1 MPEIDPEIFENLRD
15 FIYEK
20 SGIYFEISKKYLLEN
35 KLSKRIQELKLRNY
49 EDYIRFLKINK
60 DELCNLFDAITINET
75 YFFRH
80 IQQIEVFSDIVVS
93 ELLKQKSILNIWSAA
108 CSSGEEP
115 YTLAITLMEKYGTN
129 IPARILASDISQE
142 VLEKAKNGI
151 YNEYALK
158 ELSSALKQKYFD
170 IEKNTYKIKDFVKN
184 KVIFRQLNIIE
195 DRDLSTVGN
204 MDIIFLRNVLIYF
217 NNESRQKV
225 IDKIYNNILNKNG
238 YLFLGATESISRL
251 NTNLKLVHFK
261 QALAYKKED

>member
-1 MPEIDPEIFENLRD
+1 MPEMDSEIFENLRN

-20 SGIYFEISKKYLLEN
+20 SGIFFEVSKKYLLEN
-35 KLSKRIQELKLRNY
+35 KLSKRIQELKLRDY
-49 EDYIRFLKINK
+49 EDYLRFLQNRK

-75 YFFRH
+75 YLFRH
-80 IQQIEVFSDIVVS
+80 AQQIEVFLIVAN
-93 ELLKQKSILNIWSAA
+93 ELLKQKPMLNIWSAA

-115 YTLAITLMEKYGTN
+115 YTLVIALMEKYGQQ

-151 YNEYALK
+151 YNEYAVK
-158 ELSSALKQKYFD
+158 ELTSAIKQKYFD
-170 IEKNTYKIKDFVKN
+170 IEKNTYKIKDFVKS
-184 KVIFRQLNIIE
+184 KVVLRQLNLIDNE
-195 DRDLSTVGN
+195 DLSSVGK

-217 NNESRQKV
+217 DNKSRQKV
-225 IDKIYNNILNKNG
+225 IDKIHNDILNKNG

-251 NTNLKLVHFK
+251 NTKLKLVHFK